1 VVTQL
6 GYEHLRRPARGS
18 VPDDWISA
26 VLYQSLTV
34 SLLFVQW
41 PCGWDEFP

>member
-1 VVTQL
+1 VVTPL
-6 GYEHLRRPARGS
+6 GYEHLRRPAPGS
-18 VPDDWISA
+18 VPGAWIA
-26 VLYQSLTV
+26 AGLYQSLTA